1 MIIKYRFITQLSVKR
16 GKESKLG
23 TVGVPITRWSYITKA
38 YGCD

>member
-1 MIIKYRFITQLSVKR
+1 MIIKYRFINLPIVKR

-38 YGCD
+38 YDCD

>member
-1 MIIKYRFITQLSVKR
+1 MIKYRFINLPTVKR

-38 YGCD
+38 YDCD